1 MPKRKRTGPI
11 KPSVTAGPLSDT
23 TGQRSVFPQLVPA
36 ARDSEWQYD
45 QDEETADGVEEEYP
59 EDVAMDGWEDLLEEG
74 MQDEEYEYD
83 EGEVEEEEE
92 EKEGEDEDWDVE
104 PQTEAIAYLFSVR
117 NEAEGLPALTYV
129 PANTVTD
136 PNTANGIPAATPSKP
151 SKPNPPSSERNPWEA
166 QFLTYYTSLRE
177 SIATHTP
184 PTLTQPELDD
194 LLHINPSKRP
204 TTSSEED
211 SLWRLKTLDPP
222 SLTLLSMLDHQRIIH
237 LLTHLRKKMSAN
249 VKPEQCMWLFFLLAA
264 LGDLGVLNGDEVDLL
279 RRIGRKCLSVRGGLE
294 GEGEVVRGTIDM
306 VVCVI
311 REFYG
316 QRDVEEDT
324 F

>member
-11 KPSVTAGPLSDT
+11 KPGATAGPLNDT
-23 TGQRSVFPQLVPA
+23 TGQRSAFPQLAPTE
-36 ARDSEWQYD
+36 RDSEWQYD
-45 QDEETADGVEEEYP
+45 QDEETEDGVEDEDP
-59 EDVAMDGWEDLLEEG
+59 EDVEMDGWEDTVEEG
-74 MQDEEYEYD
+74 IRDEEYQYD
-83 EGEVEEEEE
+83 DGEEEGEED
-92 EKEGEDEDWDVE
+92 EKEGEDEEWDVE
-104 PQTEAIAYLFSVR
+104 PQSEAIAYLFSVR
-117 NEAEGLPALTYV
+117 NEAEGLPALTYIPPNSV
-129 PANTVTD
+129 TNT
-136 PNTANGIPAATPSKP
+136 NTANGTPTATPSKL
-151 SKPNPPSSERNPWEA
+151 SKPIPPSSEGNPWET

-177 SIATHTP
+177 TIATHTP
-184 PTLTQPELDD
+184 PTLTQPELDL
-194 LLHINPSKRP
+194 LLHINPSNRP
-204 TTSSEED
+204 TTSSQED

-222 SLTLLSMLDHQRIIH
+222 SLTLLTMLDHQRIIH

-249 VKPEQCMWLFFLLAA
+249 VRPEQCMWLLFLLAA

-316 QRDVEEDT
+316 QRDLEEDT